1 MIEAIKSR
9 LWRLL
14 QEKEVSLAM
23 LLDSSGRI
31 LWHRGRSVSGKSL
44 ESGEGFPKSAI
55 REAMRRKAAFQE
67 RDVVVTS
74 SGDELPQSA
83 RVLYVKSLIILPIDE
98 TFLLYVDSGSKSS
111 FSPAD
116 GEVLKVLGEML
127 RDTLETIKRDEMEP
141 GGITGPSEAMNRV
154 RDLVVR
160 YSLEEDPVMLVGE
173 TGVGKSHVAGLLHRY
188 SGLPGKLVVV
198 NVPSIPESLFESEMF
213 GHARG
218 AYTGAGER
226 SFGLVHEAEGGT
238 LFLDEVSEVP
248 TAVQAKL
255 LAFVET
261 RRYRVV
267 GEAQERQASVR
278 IVAASNRDLATE
290 VREKRFRS
298 DLFYRLNVL
307 PIALPPLR
315 QRPEDIRALVSHHS
329 GLLRGKSVTDGF
341 WTVMLRH
348 GWPGNVRELIHV
360 LKRAGISLPG
370 PTVGSEIG
378 DLLAADDASS
388 ATAPHDVVVRV
399 EAEIRA
405 GGSFWDTAWRSFL
418 DREIIREELRGLLA
432 RAFAENGESLRRLSR
447 ALHIAEGDY
456 PRFVSALHKY
466 DVHPA
471 KR

>member
-1 MIEAIKSR
+1 
-9 LWRLL
+9 
-14 QEKEVSLAM
+14 
-23 LLDSSGRI
+23 
-31 LWHRGRSVSGKSL
+31 
-44 ESGEGFPKSAI
+44 
-55 REAMRRKAAFQE
+55 
-67 RDVVVTS
+67 
-74 SGDELPQSA
+74 
-83 RVLYVKSLIILPIDE
+83 
-98 TFLLYVDSGSKSS
+98 VDSGSKSS
-111 FSPAD
+111 FSPTD

-141 GGITGPSEAMNRV
+141 GGITGPSETMDRV

-160 YSLEEDPVMLVGE
+160 YSLEEDPVLLVGE

-198 NVPSIPESLFESEMF
+198 NVPSIPENLFESEMF

-218 AYTGAGER
+218 AYTGATER
-226 SFGLVHEAEGGT
+226 SLGLVHEAEGGT

-248 TAVQAKL
+248 TAMQAKL

-261 RRYRVV
+261 RRYRLI
-267 GEAQERQASVR
+267 GDAQERQAHVR
-278 IVAASNRDLATE
+278 LVAASNRDLAME

-307 PIALPPLR
+307 PIVLPPLR
-315 QRPEDIRALVSHHS
+315 QRPEDIRALVSHHA
-329 GLLRGKSVTDGF
+329 GLLRGKSLTDDC

-360 LKRAGISLPG
+360 LKRAGISFPG
-370 PTVGSEIG
+370 PTIGSEIS
-378 DLLAADDASS
+378 DLLGAGETSTAVSLEDA
-388 ATAPHDVVVRV
+388 VVRA
-399 EAEIRA
+399 ESEIRA
-405 GGSFWDTAWRSFL
+405 GGCFWDTAWRSFL
-418 DREIIREELRGLLA
+418 DREINREELRGLLA
-432 RAFAENGESLRRLSR
+432 RAFAENGGSLRRLAR

-471 KR
+471 RS

>member
-1 MIEAIKSR
+1 
-9 LWRLL
+9 
-14 QEKEVSLAM
+14 
-23 LLDSSGRI
+23 
-31 LWHRGRSVSGKSL
+31 
-44 ESGEGFPKSAI
+44 
-55 REAMRRKAAFQE
+55 
-67 RDVVVTS
+67 
-74 SGDELPQSA
+74 
-83 RVLYVKSLIILPIDE
+83 
-98 TFLLYVDSGSKSS
+98 VDSGSKSS
-111 FSPAD
+111 FSPTD

-141 GGITGPSEAMNRV
+141 GGITGPSETMDRV

-160 YSLEEDPVMLVGE
+160 YSLEEDPVLLVGE

-226 SFGLVHEAEGGT
+226 SLGLVHEAEGGT

-248 TAVQAKL
+248 TSLQAKL

-267 GEAQERQASVR
+267 GEAQERQACVR
-278 IVAASNRDLATE
+278 VVAASNRDLATE

-315 QRPEDIRALVSHHS
+315 QRPEDVRALVSHHS
-329 GLLRGKSVTDGF
+329 DLLRGKSVTDGF

-370 PTVGSEIG
+370 PTIGSEIS
-378 DLLAADDASS
+378 DLLAADETSSPAALHDAV
-388 ATAPHDVVVRV
+388 AR
-399 EAEIRA
+399 AESEILA

-418 DREIIREELRGLLA
+418 DREINREELRGLLA
-432 RAFAENGESLRRLSR
+432 RAFSENGESLRRLSR